1 MSQPSRGEVWWA
13 DLGIAG
19 KVRPVV
25 VISAPVAADD
35 YALLATV
42 PHTTSE
48 HPSQYSV
55 PMKATGLKEGAFN
68 VQGLAPVPLSK
79 SVRRI
84 TTLTPEQSQVLDTAV
99 KRWLSLA

>member
-1 MSQPSRGEVWWA
+1 
-13 DLGIAG
+13 
-19 KVRPVV
+19 
-25 VISAPVAADD
+25 
-35 YALLATV
+35 
-42 PHTTSE
+42 
-48 HPSQYSV
+48 
-55 PMKATGLKEGAFN
+55 MKATGVKEGAFN